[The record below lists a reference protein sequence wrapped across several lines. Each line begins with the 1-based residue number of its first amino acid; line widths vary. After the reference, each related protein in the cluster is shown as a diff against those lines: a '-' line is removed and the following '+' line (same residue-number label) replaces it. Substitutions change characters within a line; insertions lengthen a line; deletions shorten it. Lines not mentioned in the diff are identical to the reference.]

1 VGDNDAAGIVGV
13 LDNDMHDIEWFR
25 DTETGALS
33 EAGATI
39 EYRAGDSFHVWQG
52 PGAVAI
58 GRDFYGQTV
67 NVPNE
72 MIPALILVLS
82 EMYRSTKPEAPD
94 DRP

>member
-39 EYRAGDSFHVWQG
+39 EYRAGDSFHV
-52 PGAVAI
+52 
-58 GRDFYGQTV
+58 
-67 NVPNE
+67 PNE